1 MSFLPKDFDLE
12 NVIALSNGVITNYP
26 VQNINFTIRQFV
38 LALYCFYQFVQK
50 QKVFFSRKR
59 LRAEFCSLNVF

>member
-1 MSFLPKDFDLE
+1 MYVIMSFLPKDFDLE

-26 VQNINFTIRQFV
+26 VQNINFKNRQFV

-50 QKVFFSRKR
+50 QKVFSH
-59 LRAEFCSLNVF
+59 ENV